1 MPRSIPSEHADRIMS
16 DSLYSFFEAVLS
28 KLKGRKYELDR
39 RIPLHLFMMIFL
51 RRFGWLVRGVIRT
64 LLLTGKPA
72 MVFIA
77 PGVKLRNLSLCSFG
91 KGVTL
96 ETGVILDGLSYE
108 GVSLGDNVTI
118 GPYSEIRSS
127 MLSSLGAG
135 LRLGK
140 NSGCGAYSFIGA
152 GGPIRIGEHVIMGQH
167 VSFHAENHN
176 FSRTDIPISMQGVTK
191 KGITVEDDCW
201 VGANVTFLDGCHVG
215 RGCVVA
221 AGAVVRGEV
230 PPFSVIAGVP
240 ARVLRSRQPTEFPPE
255 KLAALARQ

>member
-1 MPRSIPSEHADRIMS
+1 MS
-16 DSLYSFFEAVLS
+16 GALYTFVEGVLS
-28 KLKGRKYELDR
+28 RLKGRKYEIDR
-39 RIPLHLFMMIFL
+39 RIPFHLFVMILL
-51 RRFGWLVRGVIRT
+51 RRFSWLIRGVIRT
-64 LLLTGKPA
+64 FLLSGKPA
-72 MVFIA
+72 IVFMA

-118 GPYSEIRSS
+118 GAYSEIRSS
-127 MLSSLGAG
+127 MLFSLGAG
-135 LRLGK
+135 LRFGK

-152 GGPIRIGEHVIMGQH
+152 GGLIRIGEHVIMGQH

-176 FSRTDIPISMQGVTK
+176 FSRTDIPIRMQGVTK

-215 RGCVVA
+215 KGCVIA

-230 PPFSVIAGVP
+230 PPFSIIAGVP
-240 ARVLRSRQPTEFPPE
+240 ARVVRSRKPTECSPE
-255 KLAALARQ
+255 RLAAVANQQ

>member
-1 MPRSIPSEHADRIMS
+1 MS

-28 KLKGRKYELDR
+28 RLKGRKYELDR
-39 RIPLHLFMMIFL
+39 RIPLHLFVMILL
-51 RRFGWLVRGVIRT
+51 RRFAWLARGTIRT
-64 LLLTGKPA
+64 FLLTGRPA
-72 MVFIA
+72 MVFMA
-77 PGVKLRNLSLCSFG
+77 PGVQLRNLSLCSFG

-135 LRLGK
+135 LRFGK

-176 FSRTDIPISMQGVTK
+176 FSRTDIPIRMQGVTK
-191 KGITVEDDCW
+191 KGITLEDDCW
-201 VGANVTFLDGCHVG
+201 VGANVTFLDGCQVG
-215 RGCVVA
+215 RGCVIA

-240 ARVLRSRQPTEFPPE
+240 ARVVRSRKPTELAPE
-255 KLAALARQ
+255 RLAALANQ